1 MKQDTKEVNP
11 SDILGDRTYP
21 NYKGYNEFQQYNSP
35 PVKEHECKHEED
47 WKEFKAIKQEFRT
60 FKDRVLVF
68 IGAKEA
74 TNGAL
79 KDTDNTLAGRLTR
92 IEDKLD
98 KMIWGL
104 LLIAVAVIIA
114 LIK

>member
-1 MKQDTKEVNP
+1 MERQKNTHPCTHEKDWE
-11 SDILGDRTYP
+11 D
-21 NYKGYNEFQQYNSP
+21 YK
-35 PVKEHECKHEED
+35 
-47 WKEFKAIKQEFRT
+47 T
-60 FKDRVLVF
+60 FKDRVLIF

-79 KDTDNTLAGRLTR
+79 KEKDNTLDGRLTR

-104 LLIAVAVIIA
+104 LVIAVAVIIA